1 MRPPGTFGRGVVWVY
16 ILIGSNREKFLKFF
30 FWKTNTKGALCNT
43 YENVE
48 RNIKIFLNKIYST
61 KMFRNLVCVFL
72 SKFKK
77 CHSIIV

>member
-16 ILIGSNREKFLKFF
+16 ISIGSNREKILKFF
-30 FWKTNTKGALCNT
+30 FWKTKPKGALCIT

-61 KMFRNLVCVFL
+61 K
-72 SKFKK
+72 
-77 CHSIIV
+77 